1 MLFYGR
7 ALEDSDEG
15 VFSYKMR
22 EPLMEA
28 IKSLEERGV
37 FQEMKELDKEFD
49 KNLILYGPLEL
60 VRHIILL
67 YMLLQ
72 FVTESQ

>member
-1 MLFYGR
+1 M
-7 ALEDSDEG
+7 
-15 VFSYKMR
+15 K
-22 EPLMEA
+22 A
-28 IKSLEERGV
+28 IKMLEERGV